1 MDNHSARM
9 GQGDDANLR
18 LVRFFS
24 ICLGSLVFV
33 YALFSVRLFIDLGH
47 FGFTDWLLIAL
58 RVLLG
63 ATALV
68 VISYPAW
75 FAHAELAEL
84 LAPPRAVSATG
95 AAVAAALHREG
106 YDWREQLRALRVPTL
121 VIHGEWDPLPVSVA
135 RDTASLIPDTRL
147 AVIPGSGHMPFW
159 EAPERFF
166 GLVEAFLSPGGP
178 DRPPPSS

>member
-1 MDNHSARM
+1 MDNHSAHV

-33 YALFSVRLFIDLGH
+33 YALFSVRLFVDAGH
-47 FGFTDWLLIAL
+47 FGVTDDLLIAL

-75 FAHAELAEL
+75 LAQRLEPVISEMGRLFEGECAVPRMNSQKPAGDGQIFLRQCDEARDCRLHAA
-84 LAPPRAVSATG
+84 RS
-95 AAVAAALHREG
+95 
-106 YDWREQLRALRVPTL
+106 ALRQR
-121 VIHGEWDPLPVSVA
+121 GA
-135 RDTASLIPDTRL
+135 R
-147 AVIPGSGHMPFW
+147 
-159 EAPERFF
+159 
-166 GLVEAFLSPGGP
+166 
-178 DRPPPSS
+178 